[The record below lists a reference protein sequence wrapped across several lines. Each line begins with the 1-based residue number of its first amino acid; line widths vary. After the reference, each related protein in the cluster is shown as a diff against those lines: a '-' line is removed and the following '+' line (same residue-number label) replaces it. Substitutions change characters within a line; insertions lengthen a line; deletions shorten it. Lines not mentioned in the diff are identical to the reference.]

1 MTQLINNQRANGYI
15 KSLTWRVWDY
25 LYVRQSVHFSACV
38 FMTHSHSM
46 FGEIAGVS
54 APVSASTP
62 VKLIHFRAPWHHS
75 RFCSCMQAERAA
87 RPLAHHR
94 VVGRI
99 EREKYEHFSYKK
111 GQQHPIKTRRASKS
125 EEKNRIKCR
134 QTTDASTSV
143 PSVGGISP
151 SHHVYDLTFTSG
163 GGGDGCG
170 LTGEKA
176 AKPVTTVQDCVPQ
189 TETNRN
195 ISSRV
200 RSNRREFLSQN
211 ITFS

>member
-1 MTQLINNQRANGYI
+1 MSLLIFYSICALNCKYEWKYLPYRKRSKRSEAEKPSLTEFMTQLINNQRANGYI

-38 FMTHSHSM
+38 FVTHSHSM

-94 VVGRI
+94 VVGRV

-125 EEKNRIKCR
+125 EEK
-134 QTTDASTSV
+134 
-143 PSVGGISP
+143 
-151 SHHVYDLTFTSG
+151 
-163 GGGDGCG
+163 
-170 LTGEKA
+170 TG
-176 AKPVTTVQDCVPQ
+176 
-189 TETNRN
+189 
-195 ISSRV
+195 
-200 RSNRREFLSQN
+200 
-211 ITFS
+211 